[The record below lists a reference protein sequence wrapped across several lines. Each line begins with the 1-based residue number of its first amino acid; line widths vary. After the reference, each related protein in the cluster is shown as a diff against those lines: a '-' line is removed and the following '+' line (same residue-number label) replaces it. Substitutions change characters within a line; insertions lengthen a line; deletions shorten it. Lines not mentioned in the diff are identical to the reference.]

1 MLRGGP
7 LRPPPI
13 GDRVKADVLYKCCF
27 LPAVSGDIEGT
38 DTNLQHSMVQVLS
51 FYKQNNQVDI
61 YRNISQYLILSAYSK
76 GIKIL

>member
-1 MLRGGP
+1 M
-7 LRPPPI
+7 

-27 LPAVSGDIEGT
+27 LPTVSGDKEGT
-38 DTNLQHSMVQVLS
+38 DTNLQLSMVQVLS

-61 YRNISQYLILSAYSK
+61 SRNISQYLILSTNSK

>member
-1 MLRGGP
+1 M
-7 LRPPPI
+7 

-38 DTNLQHSMVQVLS
+38 GTNLQLSMVQVLS

-61 YRNISQYLILSAYSK
+61 SRNISQYLILSTNSK